1 MIVFAMAAHRA
12 KTTALARMPPAV
24 PGFEPRSRPT
34 VDRDSA
40 TAQAIRAEEALW
52 GRITYNAGP
61 QWDRYSTYVG
71 TGLEPDTIFNVM
83 VQRNNGYPQLW
94 SDIVEAALERD
105 GHLGGVYDTLRR
117 TVSQSQFRVH
127 AWDQTAIA
135 QANASFVESGLG
147 EMDSFDSVVEDL
159 LSAPAYGYA
168 ASEIVW
174 QRRQVR
180 FIGPGNR
187 PISFQAIVPRGA
199 YWMHPKKFCFDLAT
213 DEPLLWLGSTA
224 GVTLPEHK
232 FLFHTTIG
240 PGIIAKRG
248 FMGSCIWLHA
258 AKQWSARD
266 WLIYGKIFGIP
277 QILAKF
283 PNGEEEFKVHRDE
296 YRQILKD
303 WGEGI
308 PAIVPDNLKI
318 ELPANANSGRAGD
331 VHGSIIGWANAE
343 ISKRVLGSTLTV
355 EMAQSGSYN
364 AADVHAEAPQIRARG
379 DARRLAET
387 LRRDL
392 FRSMLHLNRNS
403 LAAAYGVS
411 PEEAA
416 ASVPKCSWRIDRE
429 MKTTDRLTVY
439 EKADAL
445 GVAADEQQFRDDFG
459 LDAPRPGGKAI
470 KGKVQ
475 AIPAEGAL
483 TTTQAV
489 ANADAPVTTGG
500 EGAAPLATEA
510 KVDIAQATAAAPAA
524 ADGPSEPTASTE
536 TVTDATSTTGSES
549 AVVAHPDESLNGA
562 QVTALLDVIRAVGAG
577 EIPKE
582 AAKQIIVSAFP
593 ISPDRVDKM
602 IDPVVVKAPVVPSA
616 GEPEST

>member
-1 MIVFAMAAHRA
+1 VNATFAAMVAQTKRA
-12 KTTALARMPPAV
+12 TALSLMPPAV
-24 PGFEPRSRPT
+24 RGFEPRGRPT
-34 VDRDSA
+34 VDSDSR
-40 TAQAIRAEEALW
+40 TAREIRSEEALW
-52 GRITYNAGP
+52 GRLTYNAGP

-71 TGLEPDTIFNVM
+71 TGLEPDTIYNLM

-94 SDIVEAALERD
+94 ADLVEQAIERD

-127 AWDQTAIA
+127 PWDQTEVAR
-135 QANASFVESGLG
+135 ANASFIEAGLG
-147 EMDSFDSVVEDL
+147 EMDSFDSMVEDL

-168 ASEIVW
+168 SSEIVW
-174 QRRQVR
+174 QRRMVR
-180 FIGPGNR
+180 FIGPRER
-187 PISFQAIVPRGA
+187 PVSFEAVVPRGA
-199 YWMHPKKFCFDLAT
+199 YWLHPKKFCFDLAT
-213 DEPLLWLGSTA
+213 DEPLLWIGSSA
-224 GVTLPEHK
+224 GVTLPPNK
-232 FLFHTTIG
+232 FLFHTAIG
-240 PGIIAKRG
+240 PGTIAKRG

-283 PNGEEEFKVHRDE
+283 PNAEEEYRVHRE
-296 YRQILKD
+296 KYQQILKD

-308 PAIVPDNLKI
+308 PALVPDNLNVEI
-318 ELPANANSGRAGD
+318 PTNANGGRAGD

-392 FRSMLHLNRNS
+392 FRAMLRLN
-403 LAAAYGVS
+403 AARLGEAYGVAFN
-411 PEEAA
+411 EVT

-439 EKADAL
+439 GKADEL
-445 GVAADEQQFRDDFG
+445 GVATDEQQFRDDFG
-459 LDAPRPGGKAI
+459 LDAPRPGGRAI

-475 AIPAEGAL
+475 QIPAEGAL

-489 ANADAPVTTGG
+489 AAADAPVTTGG
-500 EGAAPLATEA
+500 EGAAPLATDA
-510 KVDIAQATAAAPAA
+510 KVDIAQTNAEAQVAVGDTTAAPVESAATTEAASASSAAIPHIDLAPTDLATIVTVDQA
-524 ADGPSEPTASTE
+524 LRSQGLPPLGGADGALTIAEFKAKRAAVISTAANADSGNHEP
-536 TVTDATSTTGSES
+536 
-549 AVVAHPDESLNGA
+549 
-562 QVTALLDVIRAVGAG
+562 
-577 EIPKE
+577 K
-582 AAKQIIVSAFP
+582 
-593 ISPDRVDKM
+593 
-602 IDPVVVKAPVVPSA
+602 
-616 GEPEST
+616 

>member
-1 MIVFAMAAHRA
+1 MIAVALQVQKMKRAA
-12 KTTALARMPPAV
+12 ALARMPPAV
-24 PGFEPRSRPT
+24 RGFEPVGRPVIDGDSKTALALRS
-34 VDRDSA
+34 
-40 TAQAIRAEEALW
+40 EEALW
-52 GRITYNAGP
+52 GRLTYNAGP

-71 TGLEPDTIFNVM
+71 TGLEPDTIYNVM
-83 VQRNNGYPQLW
+83 LQRNGGYPQLW
-94 SDIVEAALERD
+94 SDLVEAAIERD

-127 AWDQTAIA
+127 PWDQTAIA
-135 QANASFVESGLG
+135 QANASFIEAGLG
-147 EMDSFDSVVEDL
+147 EMDSFDSMVEDL

-168 ASEIVW
+168 SSEIVW
-174 QRRQVR
+174 QRRRVR
-180 FIGPGNR
+180 FMGPGDR
-187 PISFQAIVPRGA
+187 PVSFDAVVPRGA
-199 YWMHPKKFCFDLAT
+199 YWLHPKKFCFDLAT
-213 DEPLLWLGSTA
+213 DEPLLWMGSTA
-224 GVTLPEHK
+224 GVTLPQNK
-232 FLFHTTIG
+232 FLFHTAIG

-283 PNGEEEFKVHRDE
+283 PNGEEEYKKHRDE
-296 YRQILKD
+296 YQRILKD

-308 PAIVPDNLKI
+308 PAMVPDNLI
-318 ELPANANSGRAGD
+318 VEIPANANGGKAGD
-331 VHGSIIGWANAE
+331 IHGSIIGWANAE

-392 FRSMLHLNRNS
+392 FRSMLRLN
-403 LAAAYGVS
+403 AAALANAYGES
-411 PEEAA
+411 PEEVVS
-416 ASVPKCSWRIDRE
+416 SVPKCSWRIDRE

-439 EKADAL
+439 GKADEL
-445 GVAADEQQFRDDFG
+445 GVATDEQQFRDDFG

-475 AIPAEGAL
+475 QIPAEGAL

-489 ANADAPVTTGG
+489 AQANRPVTTGG
-500 EGAAPLATEA
+500 EGAAPLATDA
-510 KVDIAQATAAAPAA
+510 KVDIAQTAATAQVA
-524 ADGPSEPTASTE
+524 TASSG
-536 TVTDATSTTGSES
+536 DAGGAATSTPASSPTSEPAAEPAVPDIDLAPTDLATIVTVDQALHSKGLPPIGGADGALTIAEFKAKRAAVIS
-549 AVVAHPDESLNGA
+549 AAANADSGNHE
-562 QVTALLDVIRAVGAG
+562 
-577 EIPKE
+577 PK
-582 AAKQIIVSAFP
+582 
-593 ISPDRVDKM
+593 
-602 IDPVVVKAPVVPSA
+602 
-616 GEPEST
+616 